1 MFEAIGIFAVW
12 LVGLGLAFV
21 GPILASTRIAK
32 TGDGLSD
39 LAFGVMWSKIMT
51 AVYVLATVAYL
62 AVT

>member
-1 MFEAIGIFAVW
+1 MFEAIGIFTVW
-12 LVGLGLAFV
+12 LAGLGLAFV
-21 GPILASTRIAK
+21 APILASARLAK

-51 AVYVLATVAYL
+51 VVYVLATVAYL